1 MEGSSPEKSGW
12 AQQVSLSLMNTLQDL
27 DEVFQAKDIAWIWSI
42 VGSVFIPGAFVCC
55 VSKVDHPDVDFDD
68 TAAVGRLWSLL
79 PIVDDEK
86 RARVEPV

>member
-1 MEGSSPEKSGW
+1 
-12 AQQVSLSLMNTLQDL
+12 MNTLQDL

-68 TAAVGRLWSLL
+68 TAAMGRLWSLL
-79 PIVDDEK
+79 PIVDDEE